1 MASIRR
7 RNGKYQVQVRI
18 GKYSSAKS
26 FALLSDAKEWARNR
40 EIEASGRSYLGR
52 QYQPSNFNEILSRYV
67 KEITPSKRSAE
78 NEMIVIRALQRE
90 SWTKI
95 DLQHLRTE
103 DLIKWRNSRLKQVK
117 PATIKRQLNIIKHA
131 CTVAE
136 RDWDWASPLVIF
148 QRLTL
153 PKSPVCVVRRITQD
167 QQKTLIAAAKAC
179 RSPYIAPL
187 IQFALETAMRRGEL
201 LTLMWDDVDLE
212 NSELLIRHT
221 KNAHQRLIPLSDN
234 AVRLLVSLPKNDSGC
249 VFPISAGA
257 VRQAFA
263 RLRSR
268 SQLDQVRFHHLR
280 HEGISRFFDLGLSPV
295 DGFDVWS

>member
-18 GKYSSAKS
+18 GRYSSAKS

-52 QYQPSNFNEILSRYV
+52 QYQPRNFNEILSRYV

-95 DLQHLRTE
+95 DLQYLRTE
-103 DLIKWRNSRLKQVK
+103 DLIKWRNSRLKEVK

-136 RDWDWASPLVIF
+136 RDWDWASPLAIF
-148 QRLTL
+148 QRLIL
-153 PKSPVCVVRRITQD
+153 PKTPVHIVRRITPE
-167 QQKTLIAAAKAC
+167 QQAALLIAAKGC
-179 RSPYIAPL
+179 RSQYMAPL
-187 IQFALETAMRRGEL
+187 IEFALETAMRRGEML
-201 LTLMWDDVDLE
+201 NLIWEDIDIS
-212 NSELLIRHT
+212 NRELLIREA
-221 KNAHQRLIPLSDN
+221 KNGYQR
-234 AVRLLVSLPKNDSGC
+234 
-249 VFPISAGA
+249 
-257 VRQAFA
+257 
-263 RLRSR
+263 
-268 SQLDQVRFHHLR
+268 
-280 HEGISRFFDLGLSPV
+280 
-295 DGFDVWS
+295 